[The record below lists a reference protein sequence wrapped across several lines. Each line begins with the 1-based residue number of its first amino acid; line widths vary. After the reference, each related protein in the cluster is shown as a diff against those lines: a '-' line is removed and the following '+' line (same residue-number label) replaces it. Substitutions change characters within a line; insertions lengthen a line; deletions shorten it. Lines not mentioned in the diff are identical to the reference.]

1 MKNNIYKKILT
12 NYAAKRKMIAILLDP
27 DHCTNMQLDK
37 IISIL
42 KTNTPDFIFVG
53 GSHAVTST
61 DNLIETLKSKLNT
74 DIVLFPGNA
83 SQFSDKADALLF
95 LSLISGRN
103 AEFLIGQHVN
113 SALEIKKSGIE
124 VIPTAYIL
132 IEGGKTSSVEYMSNT
147 RPIPHDKK
155 SIALSTAIAG
165 ELLGMQLVYLE
176 AGSGA
181 NMPVGKNMIQFVRK
195 NLSVPLIVGGGIK
208 TLDNLESA
216 FNAGADIVVI
226 GNAFESNPEKIE
238 EFVRFCSD
246 YKTMNL

>member
-61 DNLIETLKSKLNT
+61 DNLIETLKAKLNT

>member
-61 DNLIETLKSKLNT
+61 DNLIETLKAKLNT

-83 SQFSDKADALLF
+83 SQFSYKADALLF

>member
-1 MKNNIYKKILT
+1 
-12 NYAAKRKMIAILLDP
+12 MIAILLDP
-27 DHCTNMQLDK
+27 DHCTNEQSDK

-42 KTNTPDFIFVG
+42 KTNSPDFIFVG
-53 GSHAVTST
+53 GSHAVAST
-61 DNLIETLKSKLNT
+61 DHLIEILKAELKT

-103 AEFLIGQHVN
+103 PEFLIGQHVN
-113 SALEIKKSGIE
+113 SALEIKESGIE

-147 RPIPHDKK
+147 RSIPHDKK
-155 SIALSTAIAG
+155 NIALSTAIAG
-165 ELLGMQLVYLE
+165 ELLGMKLVYLE

-181 NMPVGKNMIQFVRK
+181 NLPVNKTMIQFVRK

-208 TLDNLESA
+208 TIENLESA
-216 FNAGADIVVI
+216 FNAGADIVVV
-226 GNAFESNPEKIE
+226 GNAFESHPEKIE
-238 EFVRFCSD
+238 EFIQFTSN
-246 YKTMNL
+246 YKTINK